1 MGPERLD
8 RAKTVEAIAADTAP
22 GRPPWAG
29 AVLVRYPLRGV
40 GLTADAAVG
49 LLGASVDGHGG
60 LIFPT
65 VDAVGGR
72 SLGARRRNHPRVA
85 SIGIVP
91 GPAWTDLQRCL
102 PRAGRIQL
110 VERGADPAAGKQPRH
125 GSRHRGRDPE
135 PAAVGRGS
143 EHASGESVEPPR
155 RPSASPMIAGH
166 AAGQKLH
173 RDYSDRPAGQRKLFS
188 RSRPRRPK
196 GPGLILLPAR
206 LDLAGAAR
214 LLCNFH
220 SCGPVPQSTPGSAE
234 AQVLTFG
241 MSSQRVV

>member
-1 MGPERLD
+1 MGPEWLD
-8 RAKTVEAIAADTAP
+8 RARTVEAIAADTAP

-29 AVLVRYPLRGV
+29 AVLVRYPPRGV

-135 PAAVGRGS
+135 LAAVGRGS
-143 EHASGESVEPPR
+143 EHASGESVEPPC
-155 RPSASPMIAGH
+155 RPSASPHDCRSCSRPETAPGLQRSSGG
-166 AAGQKLH
+166 AAKAVL
-173 RDYSDRPAGQRKLFS
+173 S
-188 RSRPRRPK
+188 RSFPPPER
-196 GPGLILLPAR
+196 AHSHS
-206 LDLAGAAR
+206 LAGASGSGGGCA
-214 LLCNFH
+214 
-220 SCGPVPQSTPGSAE
+220 PVG
-234 AQVLTFG
+234 
-241 MSSQRVV
+241 

>member
-72 SLGARRRNHPRVA
+72 SLGARRRNHPPRCQYWDCARPRLDGSPALLAACGPHTACRARRRSRCRETTPPWFPPPRPRSRACRCRPWIRARLRRIRGAPA
-85 SIGIVP
+85 SAIRFTHDCRSCSRP
-91 GPAWTDLQRCL
+91 ETAPRLQRSS
-102 PRAGRIQL
+102 G
-110 VERGADPAAGKQPRH
+110 GAAK
-125 GSRHRGRDPE
+125 
-135 PAAVGRGS
+135 AV
-143 EHASGESVEPPR
+143 
-155 RPSASPMIAGH
+155 
-166 AAGQKLH
+166 L
-173 RDYSDRPAGQRKLFS
+173 S
-188 RSRPRRPK
+188 RSFPPPER
-196 GPGLILLPAR
+196 AHSHS
-206 LDLAGAAR
+206 LAGASGSGGGCA
-214 LLCNFH
+214 
-220 SCGPVPQSTPGSAE
+220 PVG
-234 AQVLTFG
+234 
-241 MSSQRVV
+241 